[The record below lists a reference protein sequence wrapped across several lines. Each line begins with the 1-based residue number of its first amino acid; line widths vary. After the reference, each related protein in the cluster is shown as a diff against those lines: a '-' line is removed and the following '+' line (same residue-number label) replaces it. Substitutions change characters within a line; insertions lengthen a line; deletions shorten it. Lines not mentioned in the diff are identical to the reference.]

1 MLSRDQRLRIQEILE
16 RVANNQSVSLEE
28 RIYVHKFADRNQ
40 TVATWLLRAR
50 RKQQKVQ
57 PQDGV
62 DELLQALD
70 LGPSDPDPTHP
81 SEDEDLGDWFRGAP
95 SWLGRS

>member
-1 MLSRDQRLRIQEILE
+1 MLSRDHRLRLQEILE
-16 RVANNQSVSLEE
+16 RVANNQSVSLSE

-50 RKQQKVQ
+50 RKQQKFQ

-62 DELLQALD
+62 DELMQALD
-70 LGPSDPDPTHP
+70 LGSAEPVSPPPAD
-81 SEDEDLGDWFRGAP
+81 DEDLGDWFRGAP